1 MAADTIPNMLK
12 SGKFILYKS
21 CYYIMWILFLII
33 VLQKGYTIAA
43 YNTPKELR
51 EMNTVAFAYHF
62 AYGKNLY
69 SVSVLE
75 NTIPAATNMY
85 GFLIPLILAPFI
97 RLFSF
102 MPLNALQICEALTL
116 IIEIAG
122 ALLFYRLLNR
132 KTNHPL
138 LSVIGMLLFY
148 SCYWRYSCFA
158 GAFPDQWGLTVSVI
172 LMNILHDDKNENI
185 YHPALYAGM
194 IINLF
199 YIKQYFVLTT
209 IGLCAYLF
217 IYSKKDLKKYLLYGV
232 TFGIISVLLVHYI
245 FPLYFSEVF
254 PIGQGQ
260 VLMGDPGYSLKQLIK
275 LSKDYGCMIIFGL
288 FHVFAGIHTMIKKK
302 EMKKEFS
309 YEFCQLVFVLPFLF
323 YIAQN
328 QGTNYTYYLQ
338 LWYPYVIAYGVA
350 SIPVIG
356 KYVRSIQSKNIRILC
371 SILPCILI
379 MVSFIKIIPFFQC
392 SFMTNEEKD
401 AWRRS
406 YNTLDQYA
414 SKGDL
419 LVSMLLSDY
428 CLENNMDTSNYGQ
441 AEYNTEGNL
450 QNYKGNKLWRN
461 IFLFDHTEELLQ
473 NNISYNAQIRENIS
487 RQAYS
492 CIAITYTWEYWIS
505 EDELIDAGYHV
516 LTTETLHAGSQ
527 CWNVTFY
534 VADNT

>member
-217 IYSKKDLKKYLLYGV
+217 IW
-232 TFGIISVLLVHYI
+232 
-245 FPLYFSEVF
+245 
-254 PIGQGQ
+254 
-260 VLMGDPGYSLKQLIK
+260 
-275 LSKDYGCMIIFGL
+275 C
-288 FHVFAGIHTMIKKK
+288 
-302 EMKKEFS
+302 
-309 YEFCQLVFVLPFLF
+309 
-323 YIAQN
+323 
-328 QGTNYTYYLQ
+328 
-338 LWYPYVIAYGVA
+338 
-350 SIPVIG
+350 
-356 KYVRSIQSKNIRILC
+356 
-371 SILPCILI
+371 
-379 MVSFIKIIPFFQC
+379 
-392 SFMTNEEKD
+392 
-401 AWRRS
+401 
-406 YNTLDQYA
+406 
-414 SKGDL
+414 
-419 LVSMLLSDY
+419 
-428 CLENNMDTSNYGQ
+428 
-441 AEYNTEGNL
+441 
-450 QNYKGNKLWRN
+450 
-461 IFLFDHTEELLQ
+461 
-473 NNISYNAQIRENIS
+473 
-487 RQAYS
+487 
-492 CIAITYTWEYWIS
+492 
-505 EDELIDAGYHV
+505 
-516 LTTETLHAGSQ
+516 
-527 CWNVTFY
+527 
-534 VADNT
+534 